1 MSEEMERAVT
11 ILDHLIDGANKDEA
25 YSNQRKDSVLSKD
38 EL

>member
-1 MSEEMERAVT
+1 MSEEMERAET

-25 YSNQRKDSVLSKD
+25 YTNQWEDSVLSKD